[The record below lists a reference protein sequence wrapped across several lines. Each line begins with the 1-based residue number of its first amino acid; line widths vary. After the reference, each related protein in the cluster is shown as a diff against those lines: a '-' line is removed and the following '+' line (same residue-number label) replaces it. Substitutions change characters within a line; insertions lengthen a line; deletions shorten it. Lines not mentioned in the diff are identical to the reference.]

1 MKRRQAL
8 KLATLALA
16 AGLATPALAA
26 ETLKIGA
33 VAPKTGPLAGGS
45 AVSFWPNVQLW
56 AHDVNEAGGIDVGGT
71 KMMVEIID
79 LCG

>member
-1 MKRRQAL
+1 MERRSMFKTVAV
-8 KLATLALA
+8 AALA
-16 AGLATPALAA
+16 VAFAGPALAQ

-56 AHDVNEAGGIDVGGT
+56 AHDVNEDRKSV
-71 KMMVEIID
+71 V
-79 LCG
+79 